1 MNNLPTIG
9 FCGHSGSGKT
19 TILEKLVPRLVARG
33 LRVGYLKHDAHRL
46 DVDREGKD
54 TQRLFNAG
62 ANSVAATSPDETFVR
77 LAVTDVE
84 HAPWVFSECDVVIAE
99 GYKNGPWEKIWV
111 HPYSGG
117 RDLPPGIKNVVGEI
131 GKESRF
137 RHDEVQ
143 QIEEFV
149 FSWLSARV
157 KAKPL
162 YGGLLIGGKST
173 RMGTPK
179 SLLPF
184 GANSL
189 SEKQHSLLGAVC
201 DKVYLLGSG
210 PLPQTLSTADRLSDA
225 PGFTGPLAALMSAH
239 RHAPDADWLFLAV
252 DLPGMDAEYLTRLKN
267 VRSPGA
273 RFIGAR
279 DPWDGALEPLASLYA
294 SQLLS
299 AMAGRHDGE
308 TSINKVLNSLGAEG
322 SAELFDAER
331 LKNANIPQDLV
342 MLQNMAHR

>member
-19 TILEKLVPRLVARG
+19 TMFEKLVPLLSARG

-117 RDLPPGIKNVVGEI
+117 RDLPP
-131 GKESRF
+131 
-137 RHDEVQ
+137 
-143 QIEEFV
+143 
-149 FSWLSARV
+149 
-157 KAKPL
+157 
-162 YGGLLIGGKST
+162 GGLLIGGKST